1 MVKTKVTGKP
11 DKFVNQESKES
22 NQSQSE
28 EEEYEVQDI
37 LKKKI
42 IKGGDVQYLVKWKGN
57 IVMYDL
63 KDILYNIVHGNQL
76 KIL

>member
-11 DKFVNQESKES
+11 DKFVNQES

-57 IVMYDL
+57 IVMYNL
-63 KDILYNIVHGNQL
+63 KDIHYNIVHGNQL